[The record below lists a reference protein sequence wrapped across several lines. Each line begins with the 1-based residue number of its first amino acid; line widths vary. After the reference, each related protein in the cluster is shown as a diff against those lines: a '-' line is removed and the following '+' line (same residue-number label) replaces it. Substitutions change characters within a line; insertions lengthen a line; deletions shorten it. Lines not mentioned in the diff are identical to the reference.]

1 MGNMTKRKYLIVP
14 GMAKSGTTFMWDQF
28 VNRTDRVNYYKGKEI
43 GYLAVGQDLERYD
56 KFFST
61 HDDSKVYLD
70 ATPQYGDTY
79 KEFAANAKEAL
90 KDGET
95 QIIFCLRDPIARAFS
110 HYRHDLSTH
119 FWSSAM
125 GDYSFFSE
133 GALRRYVRP
142 YHDIVKTL
150 QNAFGAENVHG
161 YSFKQSKDK
170 LPAKV
175 LDFMG
180 LPKNWKLDLNINPAP
195 GGGLPR
201 VVYDKRRDTLVEQDG
216 QIYRLPA
223 KSLLIC
229 TNLFTQLIDNYPA
242 DLAERFTGYSA
253 NWTKDLDRS
262 KFGKTWTAIQKDY
275 DAALKALRMTP
286 EKLDREKTIPY
297 KTEMP
302 ISDAVLA
309 RLEKVQTVEAISTQ
323 IYKDSAA
330 SKPWTSGNEEIDDNH
345 IALAGQVE
353 KIQRVFKAQKNLPE
367 RIEELR
373 RTIEQF
379 GPVRQYLTSYFTI
392 QINMGNLD
400 EVIRILELYRHS
412 PRFMD
417 KVQIKAILERKLD
430 THDPE
435 KVKRIRELARLD

>member
-1 MGNMTKRKYLIVP
+1 MARRKYLIVP

-56 KFFST
+56 TFFSS

-79 KEFAANAKEAL
+79 KEFAQNAKEAL
-90 KDGET
+90 KGGET

-119 FWSSAM
+119 FWTSVM

-142 YHDIVKTL
+142 YYDIIKTL
-150 QNAFGAENVHG
+150 HNAFGKENVHG
-161 YSFKQSKDK
+161 YSFRQSKDQ
-170 LPAKV
+170 LPSKV

-180 LPKNWKLDLNINPAP
+180 LPKDWKLDLSINPAL

-201 VVYDKRRDTLVEQDG
+201 VVYDKRRSTYIEQGG

-223 KSLLIC
+223 KSLLIA
-229 TNLFTQLIDNYPA
+229 TNLFSQLIENYPA
-242 DLAERFTGYSA
+242 DLAERFTGHSA

-275 DAALKALRMTP
+275 DATLKALGMEP
-286 EKLDREKTIPY
+286 EALEREKTIAY
-297 KTEMP
+297 KSEMP
-302 ISDAVLA
+302 ITQQVLD
-309 RLEKVQTVEAISTQ
+309 RLEKVDTVEIVTSR
-323 IYKDSAA
+323 IYKESAK
-330 SKPWTSGNEEIDDNH
+330 SKPWISGNETTDDGHID
-345 IALAGQVE
+345 LAGQVE
-353 KIQRVFKAQKNLPE
+353 KIQRVFKAQRNLPE
-367 RIEELR
+367 RMTELR

-379 GPVRQYLTSYFTI
+379 GPVRQYLTSYLTI
-392 QINMGNLD
+392 LINSGNL
-400 EVIRILELYRHS
+400 EEAIRILEFQRHS
-412 PRFMD
+412 PRFID
-417 KVQIKAILERKLD
+417 KTTIKSVLEHKASNF
-430 THDPE
+430 DPDDVA
-435 KVKRIRELARLD
+435 KIRDLARLD

>member
-1 MGNMTKRKYLIVP
+1 
-14 GMAKSGTTFMWDQF
+14 
-28 VNRTDRVNYYKGKEI
+28 
-43 GYLAVGQDLERYD
+43 
-56 KFFST
+56 
-61 HDDSKVYLD
+61 
-70 ATPQYGDTY
+70 
-79 KEFAANAKEAL
+79 
-90 KDGET
+90 
-95 QIIFCLRDPIARAFS
+95 
-110 HYRHDLSTH
+110 
-119 FWSSAM
+119 M

-161 YSFKQSKDK
+161 YSFKQTKDK

-175 LDFMG
+175 LKFMG

-201 VVYDKRRDTLVEQDG
+201 VIYDKRRSTLVEQDG

-229 TNLFTQLIDNYPA
+229 TNLFTQMIDNYPA

-275 DAALKALRMTP
+275 DASLKALGMKP
-286 EKLDREKTIPY
+286 EKLERKKSIPY

-302 ISDAVLA
+302 ISQDVLN
-309 RLEKVQTVEAISTQ
+309 RLEKVNTVQNITEK
-323 IYKDSAA
+323 IYKDSAK
-330 SKPWTSGNEEIDDNH
+330 SEIWTSGNENIPDGEIS
-345 IALAGQVE
+345 LAGQVE
-353 KIQRVFKAQKNLPE
+353 KIQRVFKAEKNLPE

-379 GPVRQYLTSYFTI
+379 GPVRQYLTSYFVI

-400 EVIRILELYRHS
+400 EVIRILENYRHS

-417 KVQIKAILERKLD
+417 KVQVKSVLERRLD
-430 THDPE
+430 VHDPE
-435 KVKRIRELARLD
+435 KVARIRELARLD

>member
-1 MGNMTKRKYLIVP
+1 
-14 GMAKSGTTFMWDQF
+14 MWDQF

-56 KFFST
+56 TFFST

-79 KEFAANAKEAL
+79 KEFAENGKEAL

-95 QIIFCLRDPIARAFS
+95 QIVFCLRDPIARAFS

-142 YHDIVKTL
+142 YNDIVKTL
-150 QNAFGAENVHG
+150 QNAFGEENVHG
-161 YSFKQSKDK
+161 YSFKQSKDQ

-201 VVYDKRRDTLVEQDG
+201 VVYDKRRDTLIEQDG
-216 QIYRLPA
+216 EIYRLPA
-223 KSLLIC
+223 KTLLIC
-229 TNLFTQLIDNYPA
+229 TNLFTQMIDNYPA
-242 DLAERFTGYSA
+242 DIAERFTGHSA

-262 KFGKTWTAIQKDY
+262 KFGKTWSKIQKDY
-275 DAALKALRMTP
+275 DLALKALGMEP
-286 EKLDREKTIPY
+286 ETLDQKSTIPY
-297 KTEMP
+297 KSEMP
-302 ISDAVLA
+302 ISAEVLG
-309 RLEKVQTVEAISTQ
+309 RLEKVDKVADITKD
-323 IYKDSAA
+323 IYDESFA
-330 SKPWTSGNEEIDDNH
+330 SKDWKSGNEAIDDAH
-345 IALAGQVE
+345 ISLAGQVE
-353 KIQRVFKAQKNLPE
+353 KIQRVFKAQRNLPE
-367 RIEELR
+367 RLNELR

-379 GPVRQYLTSYFTI
+379 GPVRQYLTSYLTI
-392 QINMGNLD
+392 LINSAKMD
-400 EVIRILELYRHS
+400 EAIRILELQRHT
-412 PRFMD
+412 PRFVD
-417 KVQIKAILERKLD
+417 KAKIKAVLEHKALNL
-430 THDPE
+430 DPE
-435 KVKRIRELARLD
+435 DVARVIELARLD